1 MDDRAIQFVAR
12 LDEEFGQTGKNVDL
26 AQWANYLV
34 YDAISDLVL
43 GEPVGFVGQ
52 GTDIGGFIQAL
63 EDVQMLSAFQRR
75 MYPFWRWLMST
86 WLAPYA
92 TTTVEDD
99 TMSRV
104 FDEIYEKR
112 LQTMG
117 MDSEKESEK
126 DAEGASL
133 LRTIL
138 EMQAQELAP
147 LDAELTKSEVKFHF
161 LAGIDVTAAAF
172 QSILVY
178 ILSDGE
184 VYKRV
189 VGEIDSFP
197 REVRVARQADI
208 LNHCPY
214 YVACVQEALRLC
226 PPAPNILPRLV
237 SRPGMEIDGRHV
249 PSGMEISCSPWIV
262 NRDPSLYGNDAELFR
277 PERWLGTLEER
288 KLLTKYSETF
298 GYGSRTCLG
307 KDLAMLILYK
317 VPFQFLRV
325 FDVECLQCGRFV
337 AKGGLGFW
345 KDIWVTISRKPSI

>member
-1 MDDRAIQFVAR
+1 MNIWTLNSFIYPPSS
-12 LDEEFGQTGKNVDL
+12 
-26 AQWANYLV
+26 YLV

-92 TTTVEDD
+92 TTTAEDD

-112 LQTMG
+112 LQAMG
-117 MDSEKESEK
+117 MDSEK

-138 EMQAQELAP
+138 ETQAQELAP
-147 LDAELTKSEVKFHF
+147 LDAESTKSEVKFHF

-189 VGEIDSFP
+189 VGEIDGFP
-197 REVRVARQADI
+197 REVRVARQTDI

-226 PPAPNILPRLV
+226 PPASNILPRLV

-317 VPFQFLRV
+317 VPFQVRILCLS
-325 FDVECLQCGRFV
+325 FDSLYCSHVVSCACFG
-337 AKGGLGFW
+337 
-345 KDIWVTISRKPSI
+345 D

>member
-1 MDDRAIQFVAR
+1 
-12 LDEEFGQTGKNVDL
+12 
-26 AQWANYLV
+26 V

-52 GTDIGGFIQAL
+52 GTDVGGFIQAL
-63 EDVQMLSAFQRR
+63 ENVQMLSAFQRR

-92 TTTVEDD
+92 TTTAEDNAIA
-99 TMSRV
+99 RV

-112 LQTMG
+112 LQAMD

-126 DAEGASL
+126 DADRESL

-138 EMQAQELAP
+138 KTQAQEPTP
-147 LDAELTKSEVKFHF
+147 LNAESIKSEAKFHF

-189 VGEIDSFP
+189 VEEIDGFP
-197 REVRVARQADI
+197 GEVRVAQLTDI
-208 LNHCPY
+208 LSHCPY
-214 YVACVQEALRLC
+214 YVACIQEALRLC

-237 SRPGMEIDGRHV
+237 SPPSMEIDGRHV

-277 PERWLGTLEER
+277 PDRWLGTLEER

-298 GYGSRTCLG
+298 GYGSRACLG

-317 VPFQFLRV
+317 VPFQVCFL
-325 FDVECLQCGRFV
+325 C
-337 AKGGLGFW
+337 
-345 KDIWVTISRKPSI
+345 PSIDLPLPSQGFPRCLLGLLR